1 MTVKTQ
7 SWELRGGLDLASPA
21 MTIGAGRA
29 IVAQNYSAAL
39 SGGYSRME
47 GYALYDG
54 KQTSSTVL
62 AVKVPG
68 SGSILGVWEYMGDV
82 YAFRNNAAGTACI
95 MHKATSAGWVVVTTT
110 TTLAPDGKYDFAT
123 HNFTGSSATE
133 KMYGADGKNK
143 AFQFDGSTF
152 TQLTTGMSD
161 DKPTHVGVHKNHLF
175 LSFAGGS
182 LQHSGI
188 GDPTSWTLSTG
199 AGELGIGTEITNIE
213 SMRGD
218 ALVVA
223 AESTVS
229 ILYGSSSADWNLKSF
244 STEMG
249 VIPQTAELI
258 DSQLVWFNGSVV
270 TSLQATQTYGD
281 FSTAS
286 LSTAI
291 APFISDTR
299 ASQVVASSINYKK
312 SQYRLFFSDKTV
324 VVATIVN
331 NAVIGW
337 TTWLLDH
344 TPSALSEKYMGC
356 TDGSVM
362 KLDDGDSFAGGKI
375 KSFLRLPFNAMST
388 PHRKKRFRKL
398 VLELESGSTA
408 TLNMSADYDY
418 GAGSST
424 TSNEVVVT
432 GSGGLWDVATW
443 GAFSWSS
450 TVVSETHAG
459 LSGSGRTL
467 GVLIYHESSTDP
479 AFTVQGVRVNY
490 SIRGLIR

>member
-1 MTVKTQ
+1 MTVQTQ

-21 MTIGAGRA
+21 MTIPAGRA
-29 IVAQNYSAAL
+29 IVAQNYSASL
-39 SGGYSRME
+39 SGGYRRMD
-47 GYALYDG
+47 GYTLYDG

-62 AVKVPG
+62 AVKVSG
-68 SGSILGVWEYMGDV
+68 SGDVLGVWEYKDV
-82 YAFRNNAAGTACI
+82 LYAFRNNAAGTACI
-95 MHKATSAGWVVVTTT
+95 MHKATTTGWVVVTTP
-110 TTLAPDGKYDFAT
+110 TLAPDGKYDFAT

-143 AFQFDGSTF
+143 SFQFDGSTF

-188 GDPTSWTLSTG
+188 GDPTAWTLNTG

-218 ALVVA
+218 ALVVSG
-223 AESTVS
+223 EDTVS

-249 VIPQTAELI
+249 VVQGTAELI
-258 DSQLVWFNGSVV
+258 DSQLVWFNGRDV

-286 LSTAI
+286 LSTPI
-291 APFISDTR
+291 APFIDESR
-299 ASQVVASSINYKK
+299 AAKVVGSSVNYSK
-312 SQYRLFFSDKTV
+312 SQYRLFFSDNTV
-324 VVATIVN
+324 VVATVVN
-331 NAVIGW
+331 NKVIGW
-337 TTWLLDH
+337 TTWLLEH
-344 TPSALSEKYMGC
+344 SPTALTEGYMGC
-356 TDGSVM
+356 SDGSVM
-362 KLDDGDSFAGGKI
+362 KMDDGNSFAGLAI
-375 KSFLRLPFNAMST
+375 RSYMRLPFNAMRS
-388 PHRKKRFRKL
+388 PHRKKRFRKMF
-398 VLELESGSTA
+398 LELETGSTA
-408 TLNMSADYDY
+408 TLRMIADYDY
-418 GAGSST
+418 GSGASPIA
-424 TSNEVVVT
+424 NEVVIT
-432 GSGGLWDVATW
+432 GSGGLWDIASW
-443 GAFSWSS
+443 GAFAWSA
-450 TVVSETHAG
+450 TVVSQAQAS
-459 LSGSGRTL
+459 LSGSGRNV
-467 GVLIYHESSTDP
+467 GVLIYHESATDP